1 MKFIIKESQ
10 LDILMTDYL
19 NTWIENKN
27 ISNHMDFIQI
37 SQKTGYDDNDWT
49 DWMEYDFSDGRLWI
63 NNEFKRFM
71 SDLFAM
77 SVLDIIPFLTK
88 WFENKFNVDVEY
100 TE

>member
-1 MKFIIKESQ
+1 
-10 LDILMTDYL
+10 
-19 NTWIENKN
+19 
-27 ISNHMDFIQI
+27 MDFIQI

-88 WFENKFNVDVEY
+88 WFENKFNVNVEY